1 MGVTQVVTHSH
12 VSRRKEKAMARRQ
25 LRFGRRRSSNRLL
38 ALLAIVFVLT
48 LTIAPPVKHYFTQRA
63 QISAL
68 EAQLSADNSAL
79 QKARQELLLWQD
91 PEYIKSQARERLHF
105 VLPGERQ
112 YIVTEGESAETQ
124 TGTTKIASALVD
136 GQPWYARLIASISET
151 GN

>member
-1 MGVTQVVTHSH
+1 
-12 VSRRKEKAMARRQ
+12 MARRQ
-25 LRFGRRRSSNRLL
+25 LRFGRRRTSNRVL
-38 ALLAIVFVLT
+38 ALSAIFFILA

-68 EAQLSADNSAL
+68 KAQLSADNIAL
-79 QKARQELLLWQD
+79 QNAREELLLWRD
-91 PEYIKSQARERLHF
+91 PEYVKSQARERLHF

-112 YIVTEGESAETQ
+112 YIVTEGDT
-124 TGTTKIASALVD
+124 TGNQQSTTKIASSLAD

>member
-1 MGVTQVVTHSH
+1 
-12 VSRRKEKAMARRQ
+12 MARRQ
-25 LRFGRRRSSNRLL
+25 LRFSRRRTSNRVLALSAILFLL
-38 ALLAIVFVLT
+38 A

-68 EAQLSADNSAL
+68 KSQLAADNSAL
-79 QKARQELLLWQD
+79 QKAREELMLWQD
-91 PEYIKSQARERLHF
+91 PEFVKAQARERLHF

-112 YIVTEGESAETQ
+112 YIVINVSTTD
-124 TGTTKIASALVD
+124 TNNGTTKIASALTD

>member
-1 MGVTQVVTHSH
+1 
-12 VSRRKEKAMARRQ
+12 MARRQ
-25 LRFGRRRSSNRLL
+25 LRFRRRRTSNRVL
-38 ALLAIVFVLT
+38 ALSAIFFILA
-48 LTIAPPVKHYFTQRA
+48 LTIAPPVKNYFTQRA

-68 EAQLSADNSAL
+68 KSQLSADYSAL
-79 QKARQELLLWQD
+79 QKAREELLLWQD

-112 YIVTEGESAETQ
+112 YIVTDGENNPQ
-124 TGTTKIASALVD
+124 QNGTTKIASSLAD

>member
-1 MGVTQVVTHSH
+1 
-12 VSRRKEKAMARRQ
+12 MARRQ
-25 LRFGRRRSSNRLL
+25 LRFRRRRTSNRVL
-38 ALLAIVFVLT
+38 ALSAIFFILA

-68 EAQLSADNSAL
+68 KAELSADNTAL
-79 QKARQELLLWQD
+79 QKAREELLLWQD

-112 YIVTEGESAETQ
+112 YIVTDGDNNPKQ
-124 TGTTKIASALVD
+124 NGTTKIASSLAD

>member
-1 MGVTQVVTHSH
+1 
-12 VSRRKEKAMARRQ
+12 MARRQ
-25 LRFGRRRSSNRLL
+25 LRFRRRRTSNRVL
-38 ALLAIVFVLT
+38 ALSAIFFILA

-68 EAQLSADNSAL
+68 KAELSADNTAL
-79 QKARQELLLWQD
+79 QKAREELLLWQD

-112 YIVTEGESAETQ
+112 YIVTDGENNQ
-124 TGTTKIASALVD
+124 QQNGTTKIASSLAD

>member
-1 MGVTQVVTHSH
+1 
-12 VSRRKEKAMARRQ
+12 MARRQ
-25 LRFGRRRSSNRLL
+25 LRFTRRRTSNRVL
-38 ALLAIVFVLT
+38 ALSAILFVLA

-68 EAQLSADNSAL
+68 KSQLAADNSAL

-91 PEYIKSQARERLHF
+91 PDYIKSQARERLHF

-112 YIVTEGESAETQ
+112 YIVIDDSTADANN
-124 TGTTKIASALVD
+124 GTTKVASALTD

>member
-1 MGVTQVVTHSH
+1 
-12 VSRRKEKAMARRQ
+12 MARRQ
-25 LRFGRRRSSNRLL
+25 LRFGRRRTSNRVLALSAILFLL
-38 ALLAIVFVLT
+38 A

-68 EAQLSADNSAL
+68 KSQLSADNSAL
-79 QKARQELLLWQD
+79 QKAREELMLWQD
-91 PEYIKSQARERLHF
+91 SEFVKAQARERLHF

-112 YIVTEGESAETQ
+112 YIVVGNST
-124 TGTTKIASALVD
+124 TGTNNGSTKIASALTD

>member
-1 MGVTQVVTHSH
+1 
-12 VSRRKEKAMARRQ
+12 MARRQ
-25 LRFGRRRSSNRLL
+25 LRFGRRRTSNRLL
-38 ALLAIVFVLT
+38 ALSAILFFLA

-68 EAQLSADNSAL
+68 KSQLSADTVAL
-79 QKARQELLLWQD
+79 QKAREELLLWQD
-91 PEYIKSQARERLHF
+91 PEYIKTQARERLHF

-112 YIVTEGESAETQ
+112 YIVTDNSTTDSNNGS
-124 TGTTKIASALVD
+124 TKIASALTD

>member
-1 MGVTQVVTHSH
+1 
-12 VSRRKEKAMARRQ
+12 MARRQ
-25 LRFGRRRSSNRLL
+25 LRFGRRRASNRVLALSAILFLL
-38 ALLAIVFVLT
+38 A

-68 EAQLSADNSAL
+68 KSQLAADNSAL
-79 QKARQELLLWQD
+79 QKAREELMLWQD
-91 PEYIKSQARERLHF
+91 PEFIKAQARERLHF

-112 YIVTEGESAETQ
+112 YIVINDSTTD
-124 TGTTKIASALVD
+124 TNNGTTKIASALTD

>member
-1 MGVTQVVTHSH
+1 
-12 VSRRKEKAMARRQ
+12 MARRQ
-25 LRFGRRRSSNRLL
+25 LRFRRRRTSNRVL
-38 ALLAIVFVLT
+38 ALSAIFFILA

-68 EAQLSADNSAL
+68 KAELSADNTAL
-79 QKARQELLLWQD
+79 EKAREELLLWQD

-112 YIVTEGESAETQ
+112 YIVTDGENNPQ
-124 TGTTKIASALVD
+124 QNGTTKIASSLAD